1 MLGVESI
8 DVVLGGKPII
18 RDVTLTVETGESVA
32 VLGPSGSGK
41 STLLRAVAGLVPVES
56 GSITWDGQDLT
67 NLPTHLRGFGL
78 MFQGYA
84 LFPHLD
90 VSGNVG
96 FGLRMAKLP
105 EDEMRRRVADTLELV
120 GLDDF
125 DHRAIA
131 DLSGGEKQRV
141 ALART
146 LAPEPKMIMLDEP
159 LGALD
164 RALRERLM
172 VDTRR
177 ILSDG
182 GVTALVVTHDREE
195 AEALADRIAL
205 MRRAP
210 SSNPAPFPTSSPI
223 RPTSGCG
230 SSWARSASGASHPGA
245 DDTSP
250 DVPTDGDRDGDED
263 GVLEQL

>member
-8 DVVLGGKPII
+8 EVRFGEKRVL
-18 RDVTLTVETGESVA
+18 RNVTLTVGEGASVA

-56 GSITWDGQDLT
+56 GSITWDGADIT
-67 NLPTHLRGFGL
+67 TVPTHLRGFGL

-90 VSGNVG
+90 VFANVG
-96 FGLRMAKLP
+96 FGLRMAKVP
-105 EDEMRRRVADTLELV
+105 DGEMERRVRAALDLV
-120 GLDDF
+120 GLNGF
-125 DHRAIA
+125 DHRPIA

-146 LAPEPKMIMLDEP
+146 LAPEPRMIMLDEP

-164 RALRERLM
+164 RTLRERLM

-177 ILSDG
+177 ILSDR
-182 GVTALVVTHDREE
+182 GVTALVVTHDRDE
-195 AEALADRIAL
+195 AEALSDRIAL
-205 MRRAP
+205 MRE
-210 SSNPAPFPTSSPI
+210 
-223 RPTSGCG
+223 G
-230 SSWARSASGASHPGA
+230 SIVQTGTLADILAHP
-245 DDTSP
+245 
-250 DVPTDGDRDGDED
+250 VDEWVR
-263 GVLEQL
+263 GFLG

>member
-1 MLGVESI
+1 MLGVKSI
-8 DVVLGGKPII
+8 DVVLGGKPVLQ
-18 RDVTLTVETGESVA
+18 DVTLTVGTGESVA

-41 STLLRAVAGLVPVES
+41 STLLRAVAGLVPVEW
-56 GSITWDGQDLT
+56 GSITWDGQDMT
-67 NLPTHLRGFGL
+67 AVPTHLRGFGL

-90 VSGNVG
+90 VFGNVG
-96 FGLRMAKLP
+96 FGLRMANLP
-105 EDEMRRRVADTLELV
+105 EQEIRRRVAAALELV
-120 GLDDF
+120 GLDGF
-125 DHRAIA
+125 DDRSIT

-177 ILSDG
+177 ILSDR

-195 AEALADRIAL
+195 AEALSDRIAL
-205 MRRAP
+205 MRDG
-210 SSNPAPFPTSSPI
+210 TI
-223 RPTSGCG
+223 VQSGTL
-230 SSWARSASGASHPGA
+230 AEILAH
-245 DDTSP
+245 
-250 DVPTDGDRDGDED
+250 PTDDWVRDFLG
-263 GVLEQL
+263 

>member
-8 DVVLGGKPII
+8 DVRFGEKQVL
-18 RDVTLTVETGESVA
+18 RDVTVMVGEGESVA

-56 GSITWDGQDLT
+56 GSVTWDGEDIT
-67 NLPTHLRGFGL
+67 TVPTHLRGFGL

-90 VSGNVG
+90 VFGNVG
-96 FGLRMAKLP
+96 FGLRMANLS
-105 EDEMRRRVADTLELV
+105 DGQIGRRVRAALELV
-120 GLDDF
+120 GLDGF
-125 DHRAIA
+125 DHRSIA

-146 LAPEPKMIMLDEP
+146 LAPEPRMIMLDEP

-164 RALRERLM
+164 RTLRERLM

-177 ILSDG
+177 ILSDR

-195 AEALADRIAL
+195 AEALSDRIAL
-205 MRRAP
+205 MRE
-210 SSNPAPFPTSSPI
+210 
-223 RPTSGCG
+223 G
-230 SSWARSASGASHPGA
+230 SIVQTGTLADILAHP
-245 DDTSP
+245 
-250 DVPTDGDRDGDED
+250 VDEWVR
-263 GVLEQL
+263 GFLG

>member
-1 MLGVESI
+1 MLGVKSI
-8 DVVLGGKPII
+8 DVVLGGKPVLQ
-18 RDVTLTVETGESVA
+18 DVTLTVGTGESVA

-56 GSITWDGQDLT
+56 GSITWDGQDMT
-67 NLPTHLRGFGL
+67 AVPTHLRGFGL

-90 VSGNVG
+90 VFGNVG
-96 FGLRMAKLP
+96 FGLRMANLP
-105 EDEMRRRVADTLELV
+105 EQEIRRRVAAALELV
-120 GLDDF
+120 GLDGF
-125 DHRAIA
+125 DDRSIT

-177 ILSDG
+177 ILSDR

-195 AEALADRIAL
+195 AEALSDRIAL
-205 MRRAP
+205 MRDG
-210 SSNPAPFPTSSPI
+210 TI
-223 RPTSGCG
+223 VQSGTL
-230 SSWARSASGASHPGA
+230 AEILAH
-245 DDTSP
+245 
-250 DVPTDGDRDGDED
+250 PTDDWVRDFLG
-263 GVLEQL
+263 

>member
-8 DVVLGGKPII
+8 DVRFGEKLVLRG
-18 RDVTLTVETGESVA
+18 VTLTVGKGESVA

-56 GSITWDGQDLT
+56 GSITWDGEAIT
-67 NLPTHLRGFGL
+67 TVPTHLRGFGL

-90 VSGNVG
+90 VFGNVG
-96 FGLRMAKLP
+96 FGLRMANVL
-105 EDEMRRRVADTLELV
+105 DEEIERRVRAALELV
-120 GLDDF
+120 GLDGF
-125 DHRAIA
+125 DHRSIA

-146 LAPEPKMIMLDEP
+146 LAPEPRMIMLDEP

-172 VDTRR
+172 IDTRR
-177 ILSDG
+177 ILSDR
-182 GVTALVVTHDREE
+182 GVTALVVTHDRAE
-195 AEALADRIAL
+195 AEALSDRIAL
-205 MRRAP
+205 MRE
-210 SSNPAPFPTSSPI
+210 
-223 RPTSGCG
+223 G
-230 SSWARSASGASHPGA
+230 SIVQTGTLADILAHPVDKWVRSFLG
-245 DDTSP
+245 
-250 DVPTDGDRDGDED
+250 
-263 GVLEQL
+263 

>member
-1 MLGVESI
+1 MLGVKSI
-8 DVVLGGKPII
+8 DVVLGGKPVLQ
-18 RDVTLTVETGESVA
+18 DVTLTVGTGESVA

-56 GSITWDGQDLT
+56 GSITWDGQDMT
-67 NLPTHLRGFGL
+67 AVPTHLRGFGL

-90 VSGNVG
+90 VFGNVG
-96 FGLRMAKLP
+96 FGLRMANLP
-105 EDEMRRRVADTLELV
+105 EQEIRRRVAAALELV
-120 GLDDF
+120 GLDGF
-125 DHRAIA
+125 DDRSIT

-177 ILSDG
+177 ILSDR

-195 AEALADRIAL
+195 AEALSDRIAL
-205 MRRAP
+205 MRDG
-210 SSNPAPFPTSSPI
+210 TI
-223 RPTSGCG
+223 VQSGTL
-230 SSWARSASGASHPGA
+230 AEIL
-245 DDTSP
+245 TY
-250 DVPTDGDRDGDED
+250 PTDDWVRDFLG
-263 GVLEQL
+263 

>member
-1 MLGVESI
+1 MLGVKSI
-8 DVVLGGKPII
+8 DVVLGENPVLQ
-18 RDVTLTVETGESVA
+18 DVTLTVGTGESVA

-56 GSITWDGQDLT
+56 GSITWDGEDMIAV
-67 NLPTHLRGFGL
+67 PTHLRGFGL

-90 VSGNVG
+90 VFGNVG
-96 FGLRMAKLP
+96 FGLRMANLP
-105 EDEMRRRVADTLELV
+105 ESEIRRRVAAALELV
-120 GLDDF
+120 GLAGFDD
-125 DHRAIA
+125 RSIT

-172 VDTRR
+172 VDTRH
-177 ILSDG
+177 ILSDR
-182 GVTALVVTHDREE
+182 GVTALLVTHDREE
-195 AEALADRIAL
+195 AEALSDRIAL
-205 MRRAP
+205 MRDGK
-210 SSNPAPFPTSSPI
+210 I
-223 RPTSGCG
+223 VQSGTLG
-230 SSWARSASGASHPGA
+230 DILAHPA
-245 DDTSP
+245 DDW
-250 DVPTDGDRDGDED
+250 VRDFLG
-263 GVLEQL
+263 

>member
-8 DVVLGGKPII
+8 DVRLGEKLILQ
-18 RDVTLTVETGESVA
+18 DVTLSVGEGESVA

-56 GSITWDGQDLT
+56 GSIAWDGQDIT
-67 NLPTHLRGFGL
+67 TVPTHLRGFGL

-90 VSGNVG
+90 VFGNVG
-96 FGLRMAKLP
+96 FGLRMANLP
-105 EDEMRRRVADTLELV
+105 ADEMRRRVTASLELV
-120 GLDDF
+120 GLDGF
-125 DHRAIA
+125 DNRSIA

-146 LAPEPKMIMLDEP
+146 LAPEPKMVMLDEP

-164 RALRERLM
+164 RALRDRLM

-182 GVTALVVTHDREE
+182 GVTALVVTHDQEE
-195 AEALADRIAL
+195 AEALSDRIAL
-205 MRRAP
+205 MRQG
-210 SSNPAPFPTSSPI
+210 SI
-223 RPTSGCG
+223 VQSGRLLDLL
-230 SSWARSASGASHPGA
+230 AHPA
-245 DDTSP
+245 DDW
-250 DVPTDGDRDGDED
+250 VRDFLG
-263 GVLEQL
+263 

>member
-1 MLGVESI
+1 MLEVESI
-8 DVVLGGKPII
+8 DVRLGETQVLK
-18 RDVTLTVETGESVA
+18 RVTLTVGEGETVA

-41 STLLRAVAGLVPVES
+41 STLLRAIAGLVPVEY
-56 GSITWDGQDLT
+56 GSINWDGKDLT
-67 NLPTHLRGFGL
+67 RVPTHLRGFGL

-90 VSGNVG
+90 VAGNVG
-96 FGLRMAKLP
+96 FGLRMAKAPDGQL
-105 EDEMRRRVADTLELV
+105 EDKVQAALRLV

-125 DHRAIA
+125 ANRSIA

-146 LAPEPKMIMLDEP
+146 LAPEPRLVMLDEP

-177 ILSDG
+177 ILSDR

-195 AEALADRIAL
+195 AAAIADRLAL
-205 MRRAP
+205 MRGGTIVQAGTL
-210 SSNPAPFPTSSPI
+210 SDILA
-223 RPTSGCG
+223 
-230 SSWARSASGASHPGA
+230 HPA
-245 DDTSP
+245 DDW
-250 DVPTDGDRDGDED
+250 VREFLG
-263 GVLEQL
+263 